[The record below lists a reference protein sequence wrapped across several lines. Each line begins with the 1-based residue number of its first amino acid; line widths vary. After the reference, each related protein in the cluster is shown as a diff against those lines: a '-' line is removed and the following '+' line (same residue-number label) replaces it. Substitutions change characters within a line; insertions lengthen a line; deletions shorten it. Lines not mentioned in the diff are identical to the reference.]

1 MILMQK
7 TRYKTYNEYV
17 FESFGES
24 FENQKIAKRNQTK
37 GGEKDVKLNRIKA
50 KFGCWCRKLPIRK
63 RKLRRH

>member
-50 KFGCWCRKLPIRK
+50 KFGC
-63 RKLRRH
+63 